1 MKVDVTLDKTM
12 RSGFFDRQAVV
23 DALDAATRSVL
34 GRFGD
39 RVRKAARSS
48 IRETKSDKPSKPG
61 KPPRSRTGA
70 LRQGI
75 VYAYDPNEKSVVIG
89 PMKLNRSTP
98 APALHELGGTARI
111 VEKDRVKTAMYPAR
125 PYMRP
130 AFEKKLPQL
139 PGLWKR
145 AIKPARG

>member
-1 MKVDVTLDKTM
+1 MKLEVTLE
-12 RSGFFDRQAVV
+12 RSVRGGFFDRQVV
-23 DALDAATRSVL
+23 KDALDAATQSVL

-39 RVRKAARSS
+39 RVRKAARQS
-48 IRETKSDKPSKPG
+48 IRQTKNPKPSPPG

-70 LRQGI
+70 LRDGI
-75 VYAYDPNEKSVVIG
+75 VYAYDQAQKAVVVG

-98 APALHELGGTARI
+98 APALHELGGQTT
-111 VEKDRVKTAMYPAR
+111 VQEKDRVKTAVYPAR

-139 PGLWKR
+139 PGLWRNAMKR
-145 AIKPARG
+145 KV